1 MDKNTLLKHLTAW
14 IVVPLMII
22 GISFA
27 VARCTPPSVAMETHV
42 SPPRPLTIAATPS
55 IETTSASLE
64 ATTSP
69 RKPTPVA
76 KPEPSPKPTPPPAPA
91 PTPSDPTPPAPAPA
105 PAPAATGG
113 ARTVTAT
120 GYCSCAAC
128 CGKSDGIT
136 ASGARASWGTI
147 AAPKTYAFGSRFT
160 ISGLSGT
167 FTVQDRGGAISGNR
181 IDIWFPSHAEALRWG
196 RRTVTLTPVN

>member
-1 MDKNTLLKHLTAW
+1 MRHLIAW
-14 IVVPLMII
+14 VIFPLVIL
-22 GISFA
+22 GVSFA
-27 VARCTPPSVAMETHV
+27 VARCAPPSVALETHV
-42 SPPRPLTIAATPS
+42 SPPRPLSVAATPS
-55 IETTSASLE
+55 VETTPDALVV
-64 ATTSP
+64 AAQP

-76 KPEPSPKPTPPPAPA
+76 KPRPT
-91 PTPSDPTPPAPAPA
+91 T

-113 ARTVTAT
+113 ARIVTAT

-136 ASGARASWGTI
+136 ASGARAAWGTI

>member
-1 MDKNTLLKHLTAW
+1 MRAIMRHLIAW
-14 IVVPLMII
+14 VIVPLMIL
-22 GISFA
+22 GISFT
-27 VARCTPPSVAMETHV
+27 VARCAPPSVALETTIN
-42 SPPRPLTIAATPS
+42 PPRPLSVAATPS
-55 IETTSASLE
+55 VETISASLE
-64 ATTSP
+64 ATASP

-76 KPEPSPKPTPPPAPA
+76 KPEPSPKPTPAPA
-91 PTPSDPTPPAPAPA
+91 PTPTTSDPTL

-136 ASGARASWGTI
+136 ASGARAAWGTI

>member
-1 MDKNTLLKHLTAW
+1 MRHLIAW
-14 IVVPLMII
+14 LIVPLMIL
-22 GISFA
+22 GVSFG
-27 VARCTPPSVAMETHV
+27 VARCAPPSVALETTIN
-42 SPPRPLTIAATPS
+42 PPRSLTIAATPS
-55 IETTSASLE
+55 IETTATSLE
-64 ATTSP
+64 ATTSL
-69 RKPTPVA
+69 RTPTPVA
-76 KPEPSPKPTPPPAPA
+76 KPEPSPKPTPAPAPA
-91 PTPSDPTPPAPAPA
+91 STPTPRDPTPPAPR
-105 PAPAATGG
+105 TTDG

-136 ASGARASWGTI
+136 ASGARAAWGTI

-181 IDIWFPSHAEALRWG
+181 IDIWFPSHAEALKWG
-196 RRTVTLTPVN
+196 RRTVTLTPVS

>member
-1 MDKNTLLKHLTAW
+1 MRHLIAW
-14 IVVPLMII
+14 VIVPLMIL
-22 GISFA
+22 GVSFT
-27 VARCTPPSVAMETHV
+27 VARCVPPSVAVETQV
-42 SPPRPLTIAATPS
+42 SPPRPLSVVATPS
-55 IETTSASLE
+55 VETTPDALVVT
-64 ATTSP
+64 AQP

-76 KPEPSPKPTPPPAPA
+76 KPRPTTPAPAPAPA
-91 PTPSDPTPPAPAPA
+91 PTPAPA

-136 ASGARASWGTI
+136 AHGTRAAWGTI

-181 IDIWFPSHAEALRWG
+181 IDIWFPSHTEALRWG